1 MTDAREQ
8 AKRMAAQAAVELVE
22 DGMVVGLGTG
32 STVYY
37 VLQELSKR
45 VQRGLDIR
53 CIGTSAETERLAISG
68 GLRLTSFA
76 ETERIDIAIDGA
88 DEVDANLCLIK
99 GGGGA
104 LLREKIVASAADQ
117 FVVVVDSS
125 KEVDKLGAFRIPLEV
140 VPFGHEQVGRSV
152 TRLGGQATLRRV
164 SAAATLA
171 HHGQT
176 AKDVHADDPYVTD
189 NDHFIYDCDFG
200 LLDHPQRLHE
210 SLKQLVGVVETGLFC
225 GYANRVIL
233 SDGQTVWQRETR

>member
-1 MTDAREQ
+1 VTDAREQ
-8 AKRMAAQAAVELVE
+8 AKRMAAHAAVELIE

-37 VLQELSKR
+37 VIQQLSER

-125 KEVDKLGAFRIPLEV
+125 KEVQKLGAFRIPLEV

-164 SAAATLA
+164 SAAKQSNHAD
-171 HHGQT
+171 T
-176 AKDVHADDPYVTD
+176 AKNARADDLYVTD
-189 NDHFIYDCDFG
+189 NDHFLYDCDFG
-200 LLDHPQRLHE
+200 LLESPQRLHE
-210 SLKQLVGVVETGLFC
+210 SLKLLVGVVETGLFC
-225 GYANRVIL
+225 GYANRVIV